1 MRFYLATISELASA
15 EQCNS
20 KTNFIKE
27 KGWAYWHH
35 IGNSWLI
42 GGADESR
49 DAAALRDKIVVCA
62 PNVIALVIRFE
73 TENWAAM
80 SPASSHEW
88 LRKHLSSIDRTS
100 LSRGHRGGRDQA
112 VPK

>member
-20 KTNFIKE
+20 ITNFIKE

-42 GGADESR
+42 AGTDESW
-49 DAAALRDKIVVCA
+49 DAAALRDKILEYA
-62 PNVIALVIRFE
+62 PNAIALVIRFE
-73 TENWAAM
+73 AKDWAAM
-80 SPASSHEW
+80 SPVSSHAW
-88 LRKHLSSIDRTS
+88 LHKHLASIDQTP
-100 LSRGHRGGRDQA
+100 LFGGHRGGWDQA
-112 VPK
+112 AAK